1 MTARSKVVV
10 ARTLPRA
17 GLALLDE
24 RFEVEAGELAVDRDG
39 LRARVAGAAAIVADP
54 TVPVDDE
61 LLKSAGPAL
70 QVVANFAVGYD
81 NVDLDACR
89 SAGVTVTNTPDV
101 LTNATAELTVALML
115 AAARRLSEGDALV
128 RSGMWTGWEPEQL
141 LGVELSGACV
151 GIVGLGRI
159 GSRVA
164 ELLRG
169 FSCDIRYWGRAR
181 KPELETS
188 LEAKYM
194 DLGELEGEVDFLTL
208 HLPLNSE
215 THHLID
221 STALARLRRGAIL
234 INTSRGGL
242 VDTSALVQ
250 ALASGRLAAAGLDVY
265 ENEPDVA
272 DELLRLKNV
281 VLAPHVG
288 SATRRTRD
296 AMARLAAEN
305 VIAVLSGHEPPTPV
319 VTGSG

>member
-1 MTARSKVVV
+1 MTASSKVVV

-24 RFEVEAGELAVDRDG
+24 RFEVDAGDLAIDRDG
-39 LRARVAGAAAIVADP
+39 LRERVAGAAAIVADP
-54 TVPVDDE
+54 TVPVDDD
-61 LLKSAGPAL
+61 LLTAAGPAL

-128 RSGMWTGWEPEQL
+128 RSGRWTGWEPEQL
-141 LGVELSGACV
+141 LGTELSGACV

-188 LEAKYM
+188 LEAKYR
-194 DLGELEGEVDFLTL
+194 DLGDLEGEADFLTL

-221 STALARLRRGAIL
+221 STALAHLRKGAIL

-305 VIAVLSGHEPPTPV
+305 VIAVLTGGRPPSPV
-319 VTGSG
+319 VLASG